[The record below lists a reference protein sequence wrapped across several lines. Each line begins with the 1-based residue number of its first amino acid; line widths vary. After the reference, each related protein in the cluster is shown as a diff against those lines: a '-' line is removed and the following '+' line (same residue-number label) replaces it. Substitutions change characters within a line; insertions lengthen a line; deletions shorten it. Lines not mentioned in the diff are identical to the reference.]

1 MSLRNCGS
9 AVGRGPHPTWGR
21 PSAVAVLG
29 SSALRMLWGE
39 SICWD
44 IIPYRFPRFLC
55 FKQNG
60 AAFSSL
66 GGPAYLLP
74 TAYLIKGMV
83 SGEVGAGKE
92 CTLFKWPI
100 YFYYLVSSRLRWGS
114 GNSPR
119 WTVTY
124 LMGKKPG
131 SKTGSNSLKVPRI
144 ATSGA
149 GLWSWAIN
157 KCDIVM
163 LPMISLILLSLY
175 INPVTLEFGHSV
187 FLMGSFFS
195 GYRDQMCV
203 DQKVR
208 YI

>member
-9 AVGRGPHPTWGR
+9 AVGREPHPTWGR
-21 PSAVAVLG
+21 PSAVAV
-29 SSALRMLWGE
+29 SETSALRMLWDG

-44 IIPYRFPRFLC
+44 IIPHRFPRFLC
-55 FKQNG
+55 LKQNLSG
-60 AAFSSL
+60 DLLPA
-66 GGPAYLLP
+66 AYL
-74 TAYLIKGMV
+74 TKVMM

-100 YFYYLVSSRLRWGS
+100 CFYYLVSSRLRWGS

-144 ATSGA
+144 ATYGA
-149 GLWSWAIN
+149 GLWSCAIN

-163 LPMISLILLSLY
+163 LPMVPLILLSLY
-175 INPVTLEFGHSV
+175 INLVTLELGHCNC
-187 FLMGSFFS
+187 FPDGFILLWT
-195 GYRDQMCV
+195 
-203 DQKVR
+203 
-208 YI
+208 